1 MTDSQQS
8 FERHPRF
15 EPVADG
21 SADVWAPTTNDWDA
35 TITVRDDV
43 VELHVEVPMLDEV
56 VETETVAPVVED
68 GWFETLERRLEDV
81 DGVTYADVTD
91 LDIERGGRQVT
102 VEATLEPRPGKTA
115 EDALAIVN
123 YVEGTW
129 FEGVIPGYEYVEKVQ
144 AMREQAAQNATGQ
157 DGERSG
163 TPL

>member
-1 MTDSQQS
+1 MTAIQES
-8 FERHPRF
+8 FENHPRF
-15 EPVADG
+15 EPVDDG
-21 SADVWAPTTNDWDA
+21 TDHAWAPTTNDWDA
-35 TITVRDDV
+35 TITVADDTV
-43 VELHVEVPMLDEV
+43 AISVEVPLLAEV
-56 VETETVAPVVED
+56 VEDETVAPVVED

-91 LDIERGGRQVT
+91 LDVERGGRQVT
-102 VEATLEPRPGKTA
+102 VEAILEPRPGKTA

-144 AMREQAAQNATGQ
+144 AMREQAAQNAKGQ
-157 DGERSG
+157 DGEQSG